1 MDNNSMLNSLPF
13 DPMILIIGFSVLS
26 LVLLVV
32 VIICIMKM
40 NKLYHRYDIFMRGK
54 DAETLEDIIHELMDE
69 VDELHSKDRASKDM
83 MKLLS
88 KQVKT
93 SFQKYGFVKYN
104 AFKGMGGNLSFVLA
118 MLDDNNTGFILDA
131 VHSRE
136 GCYLYLKEV
145 EEGATEVL
153 LGSEEQEALEQ
164 ALGYVKRPTLS
175 ERLAKQPSGEEK
187 ERSNRFGSGSQAIEI
202 PNRERRKSERMK
214 ELRRRQS
221 EERQEKPWQEQQEE
235 QRQGRVYQEPGDE
248 LRFQEYAEM
257 EEEDGERVP
266 VLYDDDSIEGEY

>member
-1 MDNNSMLNSLPF
+1 MLYSLPF

-26 LVLLVV
+26 LVLLVAFIV
-32 VIICIMKM
+32 CIIKI
-40 NKLYHRYDIFMRGK
+40 NKLYRRYDRFMRGK
-54 DAETLEDIIHELMDE
+54 DAETLEDTMIEILNQLKELNA
-69 VDELHSKDRASKDM
+69 KDRANKDM

-88 KQVKT
+88 KQVKR
-93 SFQKYGFVKYN
+93 SFQKFGLVKYN

-175 ERLAKQPSGEEK
+175 ERLDKKKKSDKRDRAGSGEQ
-187 ERSNRFGSGSQAIEI
+187 SIEI
-202 PNRERRKSERMK
+202 PNSERMKSERMK
-214 ELRRRQS
+214 ELRNLQR
-221 EERQEKPWQEQQEE
+221 EVMEAEK
-235 QRQGRVYQEPGDE
+235 D
-248 LRFQEYAEM
+248 M
-257 EEEDGERVP
+257 EEKKEDILENFYETDEYEFVKP
-266 VLYDDDSIEGEY
+266 EGK